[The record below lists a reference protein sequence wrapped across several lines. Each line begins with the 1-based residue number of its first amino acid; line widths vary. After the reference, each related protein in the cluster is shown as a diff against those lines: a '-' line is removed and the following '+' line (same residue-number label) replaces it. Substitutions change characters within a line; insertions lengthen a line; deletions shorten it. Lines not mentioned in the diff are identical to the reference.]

1 MLVLAGQFVTVGA
14 QDVIVMTSVWKYVD
28 VESTGVATLPLEGT
42 EGVVT
47 TPSAELTEVGTLLLA
62 EGEGMRVKR
71 VKLAAAVLE
80 LAAASAAEFEA
91 LAVYDARIAELAD
104 AAAVTGQT
112 VVSTVIVSVTTI
124 TFVADGWPAGQFV
137 MLAAQLVM
145 VWVSVAKTVRVV

>member
-1 MLVLAGQFVTVGA
+1 VLVLAGQFVTVGA

-28 VESTGVATLPLEGT
+28 VESTGVATLPLEET

-71 VKLAAAVLE
+71 VKLAAVVLE

-112 VVSTVIVSVTTI
+112 V
-124 TFVADGWPAGQFV
+124 
-137 MLAAQLVM
+137 
-145 VWVSVAKTVRVV
+145 

>member
-1 MLVLAGQFVTVGA
+1 MLVLAGQFVTDAA

-47 TPSAELTEVGTLLLA
+47 TPSAELTDVGTLLLA
-62 EGEGMRVKR
+62 EGEGMRVKWG
-71 VKLAAAVLE
+71 KLVATPAAVLE

-112 VVSTVIVSVTTI
+112 V
-124 TFVADGWPAGQFV
+124 
-137 MLAAQLVM
+137 
-145 VWVSVAKTVRVV
+145 